1 MTMTCHA
8 ANDDA
13 KLSAAAYGA
22 LRDFPAEWMGVP
34 DGDVTI
40 LDKRY
45 GMGGKSAPDITIEA
59 RYIIALIKADKHFGF
74 YYGDMKTKTR
84 HFVVLDSASRF
95 EIMKTHVQID
105 NAKKNAFQKI
115 LSPPVLSKEK
125 CTFIRIRGCKGKQ
138 FFFKP
143 SKKAE
148 PGVNT
153 MFEPVPDDQ
162 IEALVDRLNAMIQAP
177 RPPPSYKEATRKS
190 N

>member
-22 LRDFPAEWMGVP
+22 LRDFPAEWVGVP

-59 RYIIALIKADKHFGF
+59 RYIIALVKVDKHFEF
-74 YYGDMKTKTR
+74 CYGDMKTQTG
-84 HFVVLDSASRF
+84 HFVVLNSASRF
-95 EIMKTHVQID
+95 EIMKTRVQSP
-105 NAKKNAFQKI
+105 KKNVFEKI
-115 LSPPVLSKEK
+115 LLPSVLSKEEWK
-125 CTFIRIRGCKGKQ
+125 FIRIRGCDDKQ

-143 SKKAE
+143 SKAAE

-153 MFEPVPDDQ
+153 MFEPVPDDGQ
-162 IEALVDRLNAMIQAP
+162 IEALVDRLNKLIHAV
-177 RPPPSYKEATRKS
+177 PSYKEARKS
-190 N
+190 NYGTF